1 MGSRIASASDPGTF
15 CPNRVWPST
24 RVLCESQQKSKF
36 LYLNDFLEF
45 KILSI
50 ISRLFPLKLRS
61 ATAVTLPK
69 SPGLLGPITY
79 LTSRPEAYFHSYPAL
94 HIKIPFQMP
103 WQLPTQSNLDQF
115 RDCKSKVN
123 NNTYLYSKTTLI
135 PSFEAILLR
144 AAMWP
149 IAKSTTWIQ
158 SRIPVPS
165 GVSQSLPNT
174 TSCGRRPIATK
185 KSLQKIHV
193 CVDQTLSHV
202 RHQIIWRSVGI
213 LTNNSTFMSS
223 DWIEVSKSYV
233 RSGHFK

>member
-79 LTSRPEAYFHSYPAL
+79 LTSRPEAYFFIVIQRFTPKYLFKCLDS
-94 HIKIPFQMP
+94 FQYGVTLTSSEIVNLKLIIILIFIQKLP
-103 WQLPTQSNLDQF
+103 WFHHLKRFYWEQQCDQLPNRQRESNLEFQY
-115 RDCKSKVN
+115 RLECPN
-123 NNTYLYSKTTLI
+123 RYQT
-135 PSFEAILLR
+135 P
-144 AAMWP
+144 
-149 IAKSTTWIQ
+149 
-158 SRIPVPS
+158 PVA
-165 GVSQSLPNT
+165 GVGQ
-174 TSCGRRPIATK
+174 
-185 KSLQKIHV
+185 
-193 CVDQTLSHV
+193 
-202 RHQIIWRSVGI
+202 
-213 LTNNSTFMSS
+213 
-223 DWIEVSKSYV
+223 
-233 RSGHFK
+233 